1 MPITPFDSALQEL
14 RLNNTNPTMLQ
25 LLRENAAQI
34 TDPADL
40 LSLTNYSLQEAVA
53 GNNAADLLQFLREN
67 TAQITDPAQ
76 LTQLDQI
83 LNQPSPA
90 AGLPTGPT
98 TITIAPR
105 SRLRRAAPWAA
116 GVLLAAGI
124 GVGVYNLWNNGY
136 LSGIPGVT

>member
-1 MPITPFDSALQEL
+1 MPITLFDSALKEL
-14 RLNNTNPTMLQ
+14 RLNNTNLTLLQ
-25 LLRENAAQI
+25 CLRENA
-34 TDPADL
+34 
-40 LSLTNYSLQEAVA
+40 
-53 GNNAADLLQFLREN
+53 
-67 TAQITDPAQ
+67 AQITDPAQ